1 VNLFDVADRFASLD
15 RSDVMLDSKR
25 CLHSLFRF
33 SDCKAC
39 LEICPV
45 DAILPGK
52 VPGLDSTKCETC
64 LACLPVCPVGAFAA
78 DDAVASLLNAVTH
91 LQGGELELL
100 CEKNQQAELGFTE
113 TSTGIRVRGCLAGL
127 GTGAFLALAAIGLER
142 IIVRMD
148 ACSACKWE
156 SLSSQVQAQVTQ
168 ANQLLVGWGK
178 TEIITCVSGLD
189 SPVDRPL
196 WKSTN
201 PPISRRDL
209 FLFAA
214 RQGQIAI
221 ARSIENGQPQSS
233 HRPGRDHLRMA
244 GAITHFPVPVSP
256 ESINLSGM
264 GFASVSTSEACVA
277 CGTCARACPT
287 NALQFKKNENETS
300 FTLSLSVRNCIGC
313 GMCIHVCTSKTLS
326 MDRSPAFARVFS
338 EQTVILMEG
347 ELIKCEQC
355 GVLIAAR
362 PDVHLCQFCDYRRS
376 HPFGSMQ
383 VPGTITPST
392 QVQMENLELGKPPG

>member
-15 RSDVMLDSKR
+15 RSDVLLDSKR

-39 LEICPV
+39 MELCPV
-45 DAILPGK
+45 NAILPGK

-64 LACLPVCPVGAFAA
+64 LACLPICPVGAFAA

-91 LQGGELELL
+91 LEGGDLELL
-100 CEKNQQAELGFTE
+100 CERNQQAELGIFE

-127 GTGAFLALAAIGLER
+127 GTGAFLALAAIGLDR

-148 ACSACKWE
+148 ACSACKWG
-156 SLSSQVQAQVTQ
+156 SLSGQVQSQVNQ
-168 ANQLLVGWGK
+168 ANQALEGWGK
-178 TEIITCVSGLD
+178 AGNINIVTVLD

-233 HRPGRDHLRMA
+233 HRPGRNHLRMA
-244 GAITHFPVPVSP
+244 GAIKHLPVPVSP
-256 ESINLSGM
+256 ENINLGDM
-264 GFASVSTSEACVA
+264 GFASVSTTEACVA
-277 CGTCARACPT
+277 CGTCARGCPT
-287 NALQFKKNENETS
+287 NALQFTKNENETS
-300 FTLSLSVRNCIGC
+300 FTLSLFVRSCIGC
-313 GMCIHVCTSKTLS
+313 GMCVHVCTSKTLT
-326 MDRSPAFARVFS
+326 MDRSPSFTRIFG
-338 EQTVILMEG
+338 EEMITLREG

-362 PDVHLCQFCDYRRS
+362 PDVHLCQFCNYRKS

-383 VPGTITPST
+383 VPGTITPKAP
-392 QVQMENLELGKPPG
+392 VKMENQESGKPPG

>member
-1 VNLFDVADRFASLD
+1 MNLFDVADRFASLD
-15 RSDVMLDSKR
+15 RSDVLLDSKR

-39 LEICPV
+39 MEVCPV
-45 DAILPGK
+45 GAILPGK

-91 LQGGELELL
+91 LDGGELELL
-100 CEKNQQAELGFTE
+100 CEKNQQAELGVSG

-127 GTGAFLALAAIGLER
+127 GTGAFLALAAIGLDR

-148 ACSACKWE
+148 ACSACKWG
-156 SLSSQVQAQVTQ
+156 SLSGQVYAQINQ
-168 ANQLLVGWGK
+168 ANQLLEGWGK
-178 TEIITCVSGLD
+178 TGNITFVAGLD

-233 HRPGRDHLRMA
+233 HRPGRNHLRMA
-244 GAITHFPVPVSP
+244 GAIKHLPVPVSP
-256 ESINLSGM
+256 ENINLSGM
-264 GFASVSTSEACVA
+264 GFASVATSEACVA
-277 CGTCARACPT
+277 CGTCARGCPT
-287 NALQFKKNENETS
+287 NALQFKTNENETS

-313 GMCIHVCTSKTLS
+313 GMCVHVCTSKTLT
-326 MDRSPAFARVFS
+326 MDRSPSFTRIFG
-338 EQTVILMEG
+338 EEMVILREG
-347 ELIKCEQC
+347 ELVKCEQC

-383 VPGTITPST
+383 VPGAITPKAP
-392 QVQMENLELGKPPG
+392 VKMENQESGKPPG

>member
-1 VNLFDVADRFASLD
+1 MNLFDVADRFASLD
-15 RSDVMLDSKR
+15 RSDVLLDSKR

-39 LEICPV
+39 LEVCPV

-91 LQGGELELL
+91 LEGGDLELL
-100 CEKNQQAELGFTE
+100 CEKNQLAEQGVSE

-148 ACSACKWE
+148 ACSACKWG
-156 SLSSQVQAQVTQ
+156 SLSGQVQSQVNQ
-168 ANQLLVGWGK
+168 ANQALEGWGK
-178 TEIITCVSGLD
+178 VGNINIVTGLD

-233 HRPGRDHLRMA
+233 HRPGRNHLRMT
-244 GAITHFPVPVSP
+244 GAIKHLPVPVSP
-256 ESINLSGM
+256 ENINLGDL
-264 GFASVSTSEACVA
+264 GFASVSTTEACVA
-277 CGTCARACPT
+277 CGTCARGCPT
-287 NALQFKKNENETS
+287 NALQFKKNENETT
-300 FTLSLSVRNCIGC
+300 FTLSLSVRSCIGC
-313 GMCIHVCTSKTLS
+313 GMCVHVCTSKTLT
-326 MDRSPAFARVFS
+326 MDRSPSFTRIFG
-338 EQTVILMEG
+338 EEMITLREG

-362 PDVHLCQFCDYRRS
+362 PDVHLCQFCDYRKS

-383 VPGTITPST
+383 VPGTIASKAP
-392 QVQMENLELGKPPG
+392 VKMENQESGKPPG

>member
-1 VNLFDVADRFASLD
+1 
-15 RSDVMLDSKR
+15 M
-25 CLHSLFRF
+25 FRF

-39 LEICPV
+39 LEVCPV

-91 LQGGELELL
+91 LDGGELELL
-100 CEKNQQAELGFTE
+100 CEKNQQAELGVSE

-127 GTGAFLALAAIGLER
+127 GTGGFLALAAIGLER

-148 ACSACKWE
+148 ACSACNWGT
-156 SLSSQVQAQVTQ
+156 LFGQVQAQVNQ
-168 ANQLLVGWGK
+168 ANNALEGWGK
-178 TEIITCVSGLD
+178 AGNINIVTVLD

-233 HRPGRDHLRMA
+233 HRPGRNHLRMV
-244 GAITHFPVPVSP
+244 GAIKHLPVPMSP
-256 ESINLSGM
+256 EKINLGDM
-264 GFASVSTSEACVA
+264 GFASVSTTEACVA
-277 CGTCARACPT
+277 CGTCTRGCPT

-300 FTLSLSVRNCIGC
+300 FVLSLSVKNCIGC
-313 GMCIHVCTSKTLS
+313 GMCVHVCTSKTLT
-326 MDRSPAFARVFS
+326 MDRSPLFTRIFG
-338 EQTVILMEG
+338 EEMVILRQG
-347 ELIKCEQC
+347 ELVKCEQC

-362 PDVHLCQFCDYRRS
+362 PDVHLCQFCDYRKS

-383 VPGTITPST
+383 VPGTITPKAP
-392 QVQMENLELGKPPG
+392 VKMENQESGKPPG